1 MKYIILTLF
10 LCSTFFLFYEGLKND
25 PKIVPSDLIMK
36 NIPKFKLKSLQN
48 EFLQETDLMTDEP
61 KLVNFFASWCP
72 PCKIEHSNLI
82 ALSTDLKIYGIAKKN
97 SEKDVQSWI
106 DNRGNPYTNI
116 GFDFD
121 GMTSIE
127 WGVYGLPETFLIN
140 RDKKI
145 IYRHVGAITKKDLEK
160 IKLILDNNK

>member
-25 PKIVPSDLIMK
+25 PKIVPSNLIMK

-72 PCKIEHSNLI
+72 PCKAIAPKFE
-82 ALSTDLKIYGIAKKN
+82 ALSTEYPDISFLKIDIDENPEAAGDAGIRSVPTFQFAN
-97 SEKDVQSWI
+97 GQSKLAEFAGADESALA
-106 DNRGNPYTNI
+106 DNIR
-116 GFDFD
+116 
-121 GMTSIE
+121 
-127 WGVYGLPETFLIN
+127 
-140 RDKKI
+140 
-145 IYRHVGAITKKDLEK
+145 
-160 IKLILDNNK
+160 KLQSA